1 MNTNQKKLE
10 LDIILPEKVDFK
22 TMHSTSKIEEYFR
35 RIIFIIYQEFIVV
48 LNLCLEKELRNI

>member
-22 TMHSTSKIEEYFR
+22 TMHSTSKIEEYF
-35 RIIFIIYQEFIVV
+35 
-48 LNLCLEKELRNI
+48 